1 VFFYALSDYV
11 PDQPSYKG
19 NDHLNNTYDQPQN
32 GHDQEKDK
40 LKEKKDRHTPQ
51 GQHKQNKN
59 YNYKKLGY
67 DYKIWCRGMDWFKFV
82 LFQIMFT

>member
-1 VFFYALSDYV
+1 MFYALSDYV

-40 LKEKKDRHTPQ
+40 LKEKNRHTPQ
-51 GQHKQNKN
+51 GQHKRNKN
-59 YNYKKLGY
+59 YKL
-67 DYKIWCRGMDWFKFV
+67 
-82 LFQIMFT
+82 

>member
-1 VFFYALSDYV
+1 MLFYALSDYV

-40 LKEKKDRHTPQ
+40 LKEKKIDIHHRVNISETRTI
-51 GQHKQNKN
+51 
-59 YNYKKLGY
+59 NYKKCY
-67 DYKIWCRGMDWFKFV
+67 DYK
-82 LFQIMFT
+82 T